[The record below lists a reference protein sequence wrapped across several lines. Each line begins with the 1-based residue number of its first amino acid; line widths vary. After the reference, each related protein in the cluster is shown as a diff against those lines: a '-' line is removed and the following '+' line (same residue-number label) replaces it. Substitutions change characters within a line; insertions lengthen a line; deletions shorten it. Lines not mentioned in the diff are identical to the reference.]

1 MIGRVWRGFWN
12 LWADD
17 VRPAAPVYDPV
28 HVGLVLVGCLT
39 VFAVLFWT
47 LWALLVCEGGLFV
60 KIGPLLK
67 VVFTAATWADAGV
80 RGPRELGVFEGWIV
94 NLAGLAMTLFLALGV
109 GSVLLAPPRKK

>member
-1 MIGRVWRGFWN
+1 
-12 LWADD
+12 
-17 VRPAAPVYDPV
+17 
-28 HVGLVLVGCLT
+28 
-39 VFAVLFWT
+39 
-47 LWALLVCEGGLFV
+47 
-60 KIGPLLK
+60 